1 MCVNAKQRD
10 CERKAER
17 LVAQFQRNMFA
28 GANQRAALALR
39 RVQKLSGAAQR
50 PGA

>member
-1 MCVNAKQRD
+1 MTRAKDQ
-10 CERKAER
+10 ERKAAR
-17 LVAQFQRNMFA
+17 LVAQIYRDRFV
-28 GANQRAALALR
+28 GANQRLEHAVR